1 MAWGRS
7 RGVGVRQLRI
17 QERSRDVLAGGLQR
31 ERLRESGHLS
41 TLHLKLR
48 RSSRPIKPKPKKG
61 ERLRAQ
67 GEAAAVAVAA
77 QRETASVKRIRLL
90 SKLAERQ
97 RAAGETESAKAT
109 EEHVAAARA
118 ALMQLERP

>member
-1 MAWGRS
+1 MEVEA
-7 RGVGVRQLRI
+7 RGVKKRRTGPKAI
-17 QERSRDVLAGGLQR
+17 AG
-31 ERLRESGHLS
+31 SKHS
-41 TLHLKLR
+41 TLHLRSR